1 MHAVPLAAMEKGTSR
16 DGHHLGE
23 RLRSARERA
32 FVGRIA
38 ERALFRSAI
47 GSDVDAFSVLFVHGP
62 GGIGKSA
69 LLSRFAD
76 DARNAGRCVVSVD
89 GRTVDPSPEA
99 FAAEAA
105 KALDTPGAALLV
117 DTFERCRPVEDWF
130 RREFLPQLPDSTVV
144 VVASR
149 LAPGPEWRADLGGPE
164 VLRTVSLRNLPPDA
178 ATELLDR
185 RGVPAQLRDAVLA
198 FAGGHPLALS
208 LAAEVAATDATA
220 TRPWTPGQ
228 DVIETLLSELI
239 GAVPSAAHRHA
250 LEVCAHSYTTTEE
263 LLAAVLAAEGDP
275 TELFAWLRG
284 LPFVESG
291 SAGLFP
297 HDVVRD
303 ALDADLKWRDPQG
316 YEAMHCG
323 IRNHLLDRARTA
335 RGVMASRALRA
346 LSFLHR
352 HGGVMPEFVT
362 WRGEGE
368 VEETPFAAGDTYA
381 VRALAAEAE
390 GGESAD
396 IVEFWV
402 RRQPDAFVVY
412 RRPESGEPV
421 GFMAWLRLDSL
432 AEDEVAIDPVVA
444 AAWEHSRSVAPV
456 RAGEYLALARF
467 MVYPTAY
474 QRPSP
479 VSDLIAMRILSEW
492 LRAQRLAWSYM
503 VIADEKFWKPQMDY
517 LEQWPID
524 QTPVVGDRSYT
535 LFTHD
540 WRAVPVDAWLDRR
553 VPQELFGA
561 QAAPAEP
568 ERELTVLS
576 REEFDAA
583 VREVLRSWSRDDVL
597 AASPLAASRLVVD
610 RDGDPV
616 QVLRDLLVA
625 AVDTLAQDA
634 RSDLHR
640 VVAVTFFQGV
650 PTQEAAAERLGR
662 PFSTYRRHLTRAV
675 EQVCEALWCQE
686 LYGATENGGTDR

>member
-1 MHAVPLAAMEKGTSR
+1 MERNTSQ
-16 DGHHLGE
+16 DGHRLGE

-47 GSDVDAFSVLFVHGP
+47 ASDVDAFSVLFVHGP

-76 DARNAGRCVVSVD
+76 DARNAGRCVVLVD
-89 GRTVDPSPEA
+89 GRTVDPSSEA

-105 KALDTPGAALLV
+105 EALDTPGAVLLV
-117 DTFERCRPVEDWF
+117 DTFERCQPVEVWF

-149 LAPGPEWRADLGGPE
+149 LAPGPEWRGELGGTE
-164 VLRTVSLRNLPPDA
+164 VLRTVSLRNLPPDD

-185 RGVPAQLRDAVLA
+185 RGVPIALREAVLA

-208 LAAEVAATDATA
+208 LAAEVAAADVTA
-220 TRPWTPGQ
+220 RLPWAPGQ
-228 DVIETLLSELI
+228 DVIETLLSELV

-250 LEVCAHSYTTTEE
+250 LEVCAHAYTTTQE
-263 LLAAVLAAEGDP
+263 LLAAVLAAEADADP
-275 TELFAWLRG
+275 VELFAWLRG
-284 LPFVESG
+284 LPFIESG
-291 SAGLFP
+291 PAGLFP

-303 ALDADLKWRDPQG
+303 ALDADLRWRDPLG
-316 YEAMHCG
+316 YEAMHRG
-323 IRNHLLDRARTA
+323 IRDHLLDRARTA
-335 RGVMASRALRA
+335 RGPMATRALRA

-352 HGGVMPEFVT
+352 HGGVMPDFVT

-368 VEETPFAAGDTYA
+368 VVETPLSGADTCA

-390 GGESAD
+390 GEESAG
-396 IVEFWV
+396 IVEFWAG
-402 RRQPDAFVVY
+402 RQPDAFVVY
-412 RRPESGEPV
+412 RRPASGEPV

-444 AAWEHSRSVAPV
+444 AAWAHSRSAAPV
-456 RAGEYLALARF
+456 RSGEYLALARF
-467 MVYPTAY
+467 MVYPAVY

-517 LEQWPID
+517 LEQRPID
-524 QTPVVGDRSYT
+524 QAPVVGGRPYT

-561 QAAPAEP
+561 QASPPAPEP
-568 ERELTVLS
+568 ELTVLS

-583 VREVLRSWSRDDVL
+583 VRDVLRSWSRDDVL
-597 AASPLAASRLVVD
+597 AASPLVASRLVVD
-610 RDGDPV
+610 HHGADAV

-634 RSDLHR
+634 RSAHLHR
-640 VVAVTFFQGV
+640 VAAVTFFQDV
-650 PTQEAAAERLGR
+650 PTQEAAAERLDR

-675 EQVCEALWCQE
+675 EHVCEVLWHQE
-686 LYGATENGGTDR
+686 LYGATNRTGAATE

>member
-1 MHAVPLAAMEKGTSR
+1 MEKGTSQV
-16 DGHHLGE
+16 GHRLGE
-23 RLRSARERA
+23 RIRSARERA
-32 FVGRIA
+32 FVGRLA

-47 GSDVDAFSVLFVHGP
+47 ADDIDAFSVLYVHGP

-76 DARNAGRCVVSVD
+76 DARQAGRSVVLVD

-99 FAAEAA
+99 FAADAA
-105 KALDTPGAALLV
+105 KALDTPAAALLV
-117 DTFERCRPVEDWF
+117 DTFERCQPIEDWF
-130 RREFLPQLPDSTVV
+130 RREFLPQLPESAVV

-149 LAPGPEWRADLGGPE
+149 LAPGPEWRADLGGTE
-164 VLRTVSLRNLPPDA
+164 VLRTVSLRNLPPDDA
-178 ATELLDR
+178 AALLDR
-185 RGVPAQLRDAVLA
+185 RGVPIALRDSVLA

-208 LAAEVAATDATA
+208 LAAEVATTDATA
-220 TRPWTPGQ
+220 TLPWPPGQ
-228 DVIETLLSELI
+228 DVLETLLSELI

-250 LEVCAHSYTTTEE
+250 LEVCAHAYTTTQG
-263 LLAAVLAAEGDP
+263 LLAAVLAAEAGP

-284 LPFVESG
+284 LPFIESG
-291 SAGLFP
+291 SDGIFP

-303 ALDADLKWRDPQG
+303 ALDADLRWRDPQG
-316 YEAMHCG
+316 YEAMHRG
-323 IRNHLLDRARTA
+323 IRDHLLDRARTA
-335 RGVMASRALRA
+335 RGLMASRALRS

-368 VEETPFAAGDTYA
+368 VEETPLAAGDTDA
-381 VRALAAEAE
+381 VRALAADAE
-390 GGESAD
+390 GEESAG
-396 IVEFWV
+396 IVEFWLG
-402 RRQPDAFVVY
+402 RQPDAFVVY
-412 RRPESGEPV
+412 RRPTSGEPV

-432 AEDEVAIDPVVA
+432 REDEVAIDPVVA

-456 RAGEYLALARF
+456 RSGEYMALARF
-467 MVYPTAY
+467 MVYPAAY

-517 LEQWPID
+517 LEQRPIGNA
-524 QTPVVGDRSYT
+524 PVVGGRSYT
-535 LFTHD
+535 LFAHD

-561 QAAPAEP
+561 QASPAASEP
-568 ERELTVLS
+568 ELTVLS

-583 VREVLRSWSRDDVL
+583 VRDVLRSWSRDDVI
-597 AASPLAASRLVVD
+597 AASPLITSRLVVD
-610 RDGDPV
+610 QHGADPV
-616 QVLRDLLVA
+616 QVLQELLVA

-634 RSDLHR
+634 RSAHLHR
-640 VVAVTFFQGV
+640 VAAVTFFHDL
-650 PTQEAAAERLGR
+650 PTQEAAAQRLGR

-675 EQVCEALWCQE
+675 EHVCEVLWHQE
-686 LYGATENGGTDR
+686 LYGATDKGGNDR